1 MLTLI
6 AEDFIQPEAIEKVL
20 PLYKELI
27 EETRKEAGCLSYALH
42 QDKKVPGHFV
52 FIEEWVDEIA
62 VDKHVN
68 SKHFKKLVPLID
80 SYQVKE
86 NRYMRLENIETIF

>member
-27 EETRKEAGCLSYALH
+27 EETRK
-42 QDKKVPGHFV
+42 
-52 FIEEWVDEIA
+52 
-62 VDKHVN
+62 
-68 SKHFKKLVPLID
+68 
-80 SYQVKE
+80 
-86 NRYMRLENIETIF
+86 